1 MQRAALRYLHLAGD
15 PAAAMRRGVR
25 LRGLLP
31 IVTLEGRKGHGG
43 DRRHSYDES
52 FVSGGYRK
60 LYDSDDFATHDR
72 DVLMRFTWD
81 LGDTLYNPEQIDVS
95 TEARRLVE
103 LRDDVLDELDQLYF
117 DRRRALD
124 AASAAAAD
132 PGEAARERLR
142 ADELAA
148 GLDAWTD
155 GWFGRRAACSRP

>member
-1 MQRAALRYLHLAGD
+1 
-15 PAAAMRRGVR
+15 VR

-43 DRRHSYDES
+43 DTRHSYDES

-60 LYDSDDFATHDR
+60 LYDSDDLATHDR
-72 DVLMRFTWD
+72 DMLVRLTWD
-81 LGDTLYNPEQIDVS
+81 LGDALYNPEQIDVS

-132 PGEAARERLR
+132 SGDAARERLR
-142 ADELAA
+142 AEELAA

-155 GWFGRRAACSRP
+155 GWFGRRAAWSRQCAASTHPVTEGI